1 MKNTTIALLLGLL
14 LLSTTLYAKDVAGI
28 KIAETQTLSGSSQ
41 KLILNG
47 AGIRKKFFVKVY
59 IGSLYLSKPAHSL
72 EAVLK
77 QTGPAAVHMH
87 FLHSKVSKEKLVNGW
102 NDGFSSNTAAS
113 AMASLKLRIEKF
125 NSFFRT
131 VKKGEVIRLDYIPGK
146 GTHVLIQ
153 GETMG
158 VVSGK
163 DFWHA
168 VLKIWLGSKPADGKL
183 KKAMLGQK

>member
-14 LLSTTLYAKDVAGI
+14 LSPAMLYAKNVAGI
-28 KIAETQTLSGSSQ
+28 KIAETQTLSGSTQ

-47 AGIRKKFFVKVY
+47 SGIRKKFFVKVY
-59 IGSLYLSKPAHSL
+59 IGSLYLPKPARNL

-77 QTGPAAVHMH
+77 QTGPAAVHMY
-87 FLHSKVSKEKLVNGW
+87 FLHSKVLKEKLVNGW
-102 NDGFSSNTAAS
+102 NEGFSSNTSAS
-113 AMASLKLRIEKF
+113 AMASLKPRIEKF
-125 NSFFRT
+125 NGLFRT

-153 GETMG
+153 GEKRG
-158 VVSGK
+158 VIKGL
-163 DFWHA
+163 DFWQA
-168 VLKIWLGSKPADGKL
+168 LLRIWLGSKPADSKL

>member
-1 MKNTTIALLLGLL
+1 MRKITIALLLGLL
-14 LLSTTLYAKDVAGI
+14 LAPAMLYAKDVAGI
-28 KIAETQTLSGSSQ
+28 KIAETRTLSGSSQ

-113 AMASLKLRIEKF
+113 AMASLKPRIEKF
-125 NSFFRT
+125 NSLFRT

-153 GETMG
+153 GEKMG
-158 VVSGK
+158 VISGK

-168 VLKIWLGSKPADGKL
+168 VLKIWLGSKPADSKL